1 MVGPSNMRSAIS
13 CTQNH
18 GKPTTLLASLGS
30 HQGGGTF
37 APVHAWQ
44 LDLRKTYQRSIHTL
58 RPLISPHH
66 SFSSSYSLFFS
77 LSLSV
82 SISISLSL
90 SPSLSLSFSHAHS
103 LSLSLP
109 LFLFFSLS
117 LSRLSLLFMTIS
129 RSTSAFLN
137 WPKRFTSS
145 LIPIPISLRKRGPH
159 RMTMRMKRT
168 TTRKILK
175 IMMMR

>member
-1 MVGPSNMRSAIS
+1 MRSAIS

-30 HQGGGTF
+30 HQGRGTF
-37 APVHAWQ
+37 APIHAWQ
-44 LDLRKTYQRSIHTL
+44 LNLMKTYHRSISTL

-77 LSLSV
+77 LSLS
-82 SISISLSL
+82 LSL
-90 SPSLSLSFSHAHS
+90 SPSL
-103 LSLSLP
+103 P
-109 LFLFFSLS
+109 PSLS

-137 WPKRFTSS
+137 WPRRFTSS

-159 RMTMRMKRT
+159 RMTMRMMKT
-168 TTRKILK
+168 TTTKTLK
-175 IMMMR
+175 MMMMR